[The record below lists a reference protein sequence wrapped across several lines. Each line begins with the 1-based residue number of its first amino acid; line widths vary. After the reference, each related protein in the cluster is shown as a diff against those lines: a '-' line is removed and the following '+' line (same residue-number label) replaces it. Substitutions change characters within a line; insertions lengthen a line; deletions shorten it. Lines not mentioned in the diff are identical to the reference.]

1 MACISLAGVSHTY
14 PGGIKAV
21 NDLDLEVLD
30 GELLV
35 LLGPSGCGKSTTL
48 RLIAG
53 LESPARGVLRLR
65 EREADRLP
73 PHARDVAMLFQE
85 EALYPHLSVRDNLGF
100 SLQARR
106 RGWLR
111 WRETPVASAPEV
123 RERVEQVARRLGLAD
138 LLERRPA
145 ALSGGERQRVALGR
159 LLVRGAGIWLLDEPF
174 AHVDTR
180 LRTELR
186 RMLRGLQ
193 REQAATAV
201 YVTHDQAEAFALAD
215 RVAVMRDGRIEQ
227 VGTRQE
233 LYERPVNQF
242 VAGFVGDPPM
252 NFAAGA
258 VSDKDELS
266 VVGPGWSWP
275 LLEGEHSHWLDEWL
289 DSRALVL
296 GVRPKNVLLT
306 PDDVDVAEHF
316 VGLGKVVA
324 EEWRGDE
331 CYTAVE
337 LLNGGY
343 PGDTEHWWWATTPKT
358 ESIRMGQQV
367 RIWGTS
373 GAIWFDAVTGKRV

>member
-65 EREADRLP
+65 DREADHLP

-123 RERVEQVARRLGLAD
+123 RERVEQVARRLGLGD
-138 LLERRPA
+138 LLERHPA

-159 LLVRGAGIWLLDEPF
+159 LLMRGAGIWLLDEPF

-193 REQAATAV
+193 RERAATAV

-252 NFAAGA
+252 NFAAG
-258 VSDKDELS
+258 E
-266 VVGPGWSWP
+266 VVHEGGTARFVADGWS
-275 LLEGEHSHWLDEWL
+275 LRLEERSKGLEAGRRLKAGLRPSVLQLDDTTNTQEG
-289 DSRALVL
+289 SIRRL
-296 GVRPKNVLLT
+296 GMAT
-306 PDDVDVAEHF
+306 A
-316 VGLGKVVA
+316 VG
-324 EEWRGDE
+324 EEWHGE
-331 CYTAVE
+331 TAYTAIAWHVAQRQEPVQCWWVKSPASLKVE
-337 LLNGGY
+337 IG
-343 PGDTEHWWWATTPKT
+343 
-358 ESIRMGQQV
+358 SQV
-367 RIWGTS
+367 
-373 GAIWFDAVTGKRV
+373 AIAVEQEPLWFDAVSGERV

>member
-1 MACISLAGVSHTY
+1 MARISLAGVSHTY

-53 LESPARGVLRLR
+53 LESPASGVLRLR
-65 EREADRLP
+65 DSEANRLP

-111 WRETPVASAPEV
+111 WREAPVASAPAV
-123 RERVEQVARRLGLAD
+123 PERVEQVARRLGLAN

-145 ALSGGERQRVALGR
+145 ALSGGERQRVGLGR

-252 NFAAGA
+252 NFALGEVQWENGSARFVAEGWSLRLGDQDQVGEAGRRLVA
-258 VSDKDELS
+258 GFRPSILHLVDTTNTQAGSIRRIGMAI
-266 VVGPGWSWP
+266 VVG
-275 LLEGEHSHWLDEWL
+275 
-289 DSRALVL
+289 
-296 GVRPKNVLLT
+296 
-306 PDDVDVAEHF
+306 
-316 VGLGKVVA
+316 
-324 EEWRGDE
+324 EEWHGE
-331 CYTAVE
+331 TAYTAIAWHALQRPE
-337 LLNGGY
+337 
-343 PGDTEHWWWATTPKT
+343 PAQWWWVKSPTDLKV
-358 ESIRMGQQV
+358 EIGSQV
-367 RIWGTS
+367 
-373 GAIWFDAVTGKRV
+373 AVAVEQEPLWFDAVSGERV